1 MIPPRLSESEIV
13 ATARLLP
20 PWEVAV
26 GDLRLAHVQKWEC
39 LCMALVMPDTATFVE
54 WPDMTLGFVVFT
66 PGTSTHC
73 ERLVAAYR
81 PARESLELLALDF
94 FYLFDRSR
102 PQ

>member
-20 PWEVAV
+20 SWDVAI
-26 GDLRLAHVQKWEC
+26 GDRRLAHLEEWVC
-39 LCMALVMPDTATFVE
+39 RCAALAIPDSASFVA
-54 WPDMTLGFVVFT
+54 WPDMTLGFVVFA
-66 PGTSTHC
+66 PGASTQC
-73 ERLVAAYR
+73 ERLVDAYR
-81 PARESLELLALDF
+81 PARESLERLALDF